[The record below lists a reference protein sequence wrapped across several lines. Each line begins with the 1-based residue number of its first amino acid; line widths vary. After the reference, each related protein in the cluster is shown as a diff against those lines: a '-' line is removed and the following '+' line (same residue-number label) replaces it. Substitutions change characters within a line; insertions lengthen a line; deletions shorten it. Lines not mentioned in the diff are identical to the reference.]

1 LIEIVSGDTSMH
13 ISLTPELEARVRSK
27 VDGGLYNNASE
38 VIREA
43 LRFMEFHEEW
53 INAVKL
59 SHLREQLNLGID
71 QLNRG
76 DGIDIKSKRELDNL
90 FQDLLE

>member
-1 LIEIVSGDTSMH
+1 
-13 ISLTPELEARVRSK
+13 
-27 VDGGLYNNASE
+27 
-38 VIREA
+38 
-43 LRFMEFHEEW
+43 MEFHEEW